1 MNVDNFT
8 LNSVYQKYSRKYQT
22 RPVRTAK
29 YQPGMENGWMVYF
42 SNKTQKKNDI
52 PTHEGVKFFSTET
65 DAKKYVEANE
75 KQYMKLDG
83 KLVECEVEYD
93 LLRPVLLRKVA
104 GTENKV
110 GMDFCFGEYTFAS
123 NETEDYEFYILE
135 EDSWII
141 LDADGSIRVWDS
153 NYSECCGETFFGNE
167 DDLVYEKVKG
177 KEKYI
182 KVAV

>member
-1 MNVDNFT
+1 M
-8 LNSVYQKYSRKYQT
+8 
-22 RPVRTAK
+22 
-29 YQPGMENGWMVYF
+29 
-42 SNKTQKKNDI
+42 
-52 PTHEGVKFFSTET
+52 
-65 DAKKYVEANE
+65 
-75 KQYMKLDG
+75 
-83 KLVECEVEYD
+83 EYD

-153 NYSECCGETFFGNE
+153 NYPECCGETFFGNE